1 MTNQQLLSAQKL
13 IQQNPSLVWS
23 TKSYNQL
30 PIESVTE
37 AVINYGSWQ
46 EFLRLK
52 KILGVKILAQTFSKL
67 DNMPKNNL
75 LPVYRNYFR
84 HYFRHYA

>member
-13 IQQNPSLVWS
+13 IQQNPSLAWS
-23 TKSYNQL
+23 TGSYDQL
-30 PIESVTE
+30 PIESIAE
-37 AVINYGSWQ
+37 AIFNYGSWQ

-67 DNMPKNNL
+67 DNMPRNNL